1 MKRRLLSFLL
11 CICMVITMLPA
22 TAYAA
27 LLDNEPATNREILA
41 QLEAICGMDS
51 LGDLCMEN
59 AEAMRELGM
68 SIPEAGIAGRKC
80 TRHDTIVMNY
90 HLEKLLAAYRFLA
103 ELIQAEE
110 QPSTPQ
116 T

>member
-41 QLEAICGMDS
+41 QLKAICGS
-51 LGDLCMEN
+51 EE
-59 AEAMRELGM
+59 EA
-68 SIPEAGIAGRKC
+68 
-80 TRHDTIVMNY
+80 V
-90 HLEKLLAAYRFLA
+90 RFR
-103 ELIQAEE
+103 
-110 QPSTPQ
+110 
-116 T
+116 